1 MLEYLAGPWTDPNR
15 KRSADGAS
23 LFALDGVRGL
33 AVLIVIA
40 SHTAAFGMAGQG
52 SIGVLLFFMLS
63 GFVLSLPFVDQPA
76 RILSVDAVR
85 SFYVNRTLRIV
96 PVFVVAVLY
105 LSWVLGQDWSWVQD
119 NVTFAKGW
127 THLWSVAEEARFY
140 VLFPFVVAALAALP
154 NRASRIVALAAMIW
168 AAWRLQ
174 YHHKIDMMIGT
185 FVEFYFWYFLAGVL
199 ACFLYRPLSTMR
211 TPSNVQRVGG
221 AAAVLIVAF
230 LFTSSYDAITYIW
243 RPLMPWLPEGFAMN
257 GWYLPVL
264 WCALLGT
271 LLLCVTLFPASLIG
285 RWMRSWPMRH
295 VGLLS
300 YSLYLFHV
308 PVIMALEPWGLQ
320 GVRLF
325 VATFAITYAVAIV
338 TYLAIE
344 KPALMLK
351 SKGPLVRRHDDP
363 VGAVA
368 PEPRPLSIGGGQ
380 DDCTSRA
387 TRETDSV

>member
-1 MLEYLAGPWTDPNR
+1 MLEYLASPWTDPNR

-33 AVLIVIA
+33 AVLMVIA

-76 RILSVDAVR
+76 RILSVAAVR
-85 SFYVNRTLRIV
+85 SFYVNRALRIV

-105 LSWVLGQDWSWVQD
+105 LSWVLEKDWSWVQD

-140 VLFPFVVAALAALP
+140 LLFPFVVAALAALP

-174 YHHKIDMMIGT
+174 YHHKIDMMVG
-185 FVEFYFWYFLAGVL
+185 VLVDFYFWYFLAGVL
-199 ACFLYRPLSTMR
+199 ACFLYRPFSTIHIRFNM
-211 TPSNVQRVGG
+211 QRVGG
-221 AAAVLIVAF
+221 AAAVLIAAF
-230 LFTSSYDAITYIW
+230 LFTSSDEAITYIW
-243 RPLMPWLPEGFAMN
+243 RPLMPWLPEGFTMN
-257 GWYLPVL
+257 GWHLPAL
-264 WCALLGT
+264 WCALLST
-271 LLLCVTLFPASLIG
+271 LLLCVTLFPASLIA

-325 VATFAITYAVAIV
+325 AATFAASYAIAIV

-351 SKGPLVRRHDDP
+351 SKQPLVRRHDGP
-363 VGAVA
+363 VGAVV
-368 PEPRPLSIGGGQ
+368 PEPCPLPAGGGQ
-380 DDCTSRA
+380 DGCTSR
-387 TRETDSV
+387 ETDHVR